1 MEAPAEDREAG
12 LEVMEA
18 ASVEARED
26 TGVLM
31 KTAGVHSEARE
42 EDDTEARL
50 EDREA
55 MEVGKEAREV
65 GKEARE
71 VGKEVTEVGK
81 EVIEVGKEVR
91 EVGKEARE
99 GGKEAASSATLAGE
113 ASAGLERS
121 CAVV

>member
-31 KTAGVHSEARE
+31 KTAGVHSEVRE

-65 GKEARE
+65 RWKGPGGGGGGVKEPRWRSRRRVVAGWQE
-71 VGKEVTEVGK
+71 VG
-81 EVIEVGKEVR
+81 
-91 EVGKEARE
+91 
-99 GGKEAASSATLAGE
+99 
-113 ASAGLERS
+113 
-121 CAVV
+121 